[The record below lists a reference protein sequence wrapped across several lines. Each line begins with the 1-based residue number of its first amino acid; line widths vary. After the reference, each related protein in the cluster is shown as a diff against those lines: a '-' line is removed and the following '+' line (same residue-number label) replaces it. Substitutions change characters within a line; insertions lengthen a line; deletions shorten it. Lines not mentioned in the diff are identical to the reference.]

1 MEKERLDLDK
11 IYKFV
16 YICNHCKKKYGS
28 DSKIVNNLC
37 PVCDPVRRWTRFKR
51 RTNGLQE
58 DQPLFSSKVVS

>member
-16 YICNHCKKKYGS
+16 YVCKHCKKEYGS

-37 PVCDPVRRWTRFKR
+37 PVCDPVRKWIKIGRKYG
-51 RTNGLQE
+51 NNNNHLQG
-58 DQPLFSSKVVS
+58 DISCRI